1 MDMDHAWALI
11 ALNFEFVAPDPA
23 CAVRWHITWSTY
35 EAGGTTYT
43 ARCSWSMIPS
53 DLLPSFSSLL
63 GHLPVYHRTTQSPF
77 DRASDLAVWLT
88 WYILLLDMVWSF
100 LIWSKYYIIPY
111 MLVVVYIQ
119 YILCPSL
126 TRLVWH
132 CPSRDQL
139 PPLPLPSFFW
149 SRERSCWPCWPWP
162 WL

>member
-11 ALNFEFVAPDPA
+11 ALNFEFVAPVPA

-88 WYILLLDMVWSF
+88 WYILVYTPTWHGMIISDLKQVLYYTVYARSSIYTVYSLSISDTSRLALSFSGSATTTATAKFF
-100 LIWSKYYIIPY
+100 LI
-111 MLVVVYIQ
+111 
-119 YILCPSL
+119 
-126 TRLVWH
+126 
-132 CPSRDQL
+132 
-139 PPLPLPSFFW
+139 
-149 SRERSCWPCWPWP
+149 
-162 WL
+162 